1 VSGDLLDHD
10 PAGTAAEALGRRAL
24 GLDAA
29 WCALAGAAALA
40 AGGPVGRHVGL
51 PAGAVRL
58 AGAGALGW
66 AAALAVWSLAERW
79 QPGVRRA
86 AGANVLG
93 AAALVGH
100 AVARGTPRG
109 RAGVL
114 LAALQ
119 VAAFAGAQTK
129 ALMAAAPRPDAA
141 ES

>member
-29 WCALAGAAALA
+29 WCALAGTAALA

-109 RAGVL
+109 RAGEGGD
-114 LAALQ
+114 LQ
-119 VAAFAGAQTK
+119 GGQQHAGAQTK
-129 ALMAAAPRPDAA
+129 ALLADAPHPDAA